1 MHVGAKANHMEGC
14 LGRSLGPFNAPIGK
28 GFPTRSRMDQ
38 YQRKVATPILIS
50 RLIVVHNL

>member
-38 YQRKVATPILIS
+38 YQRKAATPILIS